1 MWRMTKVIIISWLVG
16 VVCGVGFILVQQS
29 KDRNSPSTSATT
41 QTTPQASTAAPNSA
55 NADTDKR

>member
-29 KDRNSPSTSATT
+29 KDRTSPNTSATS
-41 QTTPQASTAAPNSA
+41 QTTPQTSTAAPNSA
-55 NADTDKR
+55 NGDSEKR